1 MAGLTLH
8 YTHLPHSKAHDSAVL
23 LCHVGVCRLCS
34 ADLYPDMAR
43 LAPPPHHQV
52 ISPSSP
58 SVTGGHSLPGQLP
71 VQDGH
76 LRPSLLHLEVPAAEG
91 WDVLPVLS
99 KSGESYGPGAELLPP
114 VWPGG
119 CPDRGHSD
127 RGHCAHHEGG
137 VLLDQFVHL
146 VSTLPSCLMR
156 QPAATTVCLP
166 TDQLCGH
173 HQPAAGHWPR
183 SWLPPLEQVMEH
195 SGPGHRGWHTLQE
208 TDGLT

>member
-1 MAGLTLH
+1 M
-8 YTHLPHSKAHDSAVL
+8 
-23 LCHVGVCRLCS
+23 
-34 ADLYPDMAR
+34 
-43 LAPPPHHQV
+43 HQV

-99 KSGESYGPGAELLPP
+99 KSGESYGLVVALIEVIVTGDTVLTMRE
-114 VWPGG
+114 
-119 CPDRGHSD
+119 
-127 RGHCAHHEGG
+127 G
-137 VLLDQFVHL
+137 VLLDQFLHL

-195 SGPGHRGWHTLQE
+195 SGLGHRGWHTLQE